1 MRKITCENRAHRRVE
16 RFCSLKAALL
26 RVVTDGLHDAGAPG
40 LVFGRGMGYVRG
52 LFHQMNRT
60 GISLRVE
67 LGDTL
72 KLAGPIVL
80 SQVGHMS
87 MALVDTAVAG
97 YISTTAL
104 AALALSVN
112 CFWTFSSICNGSLLA
127 LDTYFSQAVGARDER
142 ALGRYLGQSFWSC
155 GIVALISG
163 LCVIVGMLV
172 YLIFAPPSGVTDA
185 FGVYMRTIIWCQP
198 SLFVFFVLQR
208 YWQARNRV
216 LPMTLIILAANVLNL
231 LACFALG
238 LGRWGFPNLGV
249 RGLALAT
256 VGSRYSMMLAGL
268 AYTWWKLRP
277 ARLRLPRLDWP
288 LQRQFFRL
296 GIPAASHTALE
307 IGAFTIATFVVAGL
321 GAVPLAAHH
330 VSLMM
335 AATTFMFPLGFSSAA
350 AVRVGTFIGA
360 GQPERAR
367 TAGWLCIGVSIAVM
381 SCFAVGYL
389 LFPRPL
395 LHCFTHDA
403 AVIDIG
409 AKILM
414 LVALFQVADGTQ
426 VSTTGALRGLGN
438 TRSAMIANL
447 IGHYPI
453 GLALG
458 LVLCFVFGFGVIGLW
473 TGLAAG
479 LISVA
484 VMLVR
489 AWQAATRDVS
499 QLQSVVVGEVV

>member
-1 MRKITCENRAHRRVE
+1 MA
-16 RFCSLKAALL
+16 
-26 RVVTDGLHDAGAPG
+26 
-40 LVFGRGMGYVRG
+40 YVQNS
-52 LFHQMNRT
+52 FHQMNPT
-60 GISLRVE
+60 PISSRGELR
-67 LGDTL
+67 DTL
-72 KLAGPIVL
+72 KLAWPIVL

-112 CFWTFSSICNGSLLA
+112 CFWTLSSVCNGSLLA
-127 LDTYFSQAVGARDER
+127 LDTYFSQAAGARDEK
-142 ALGRYLGQSFWSC
+142 ALSRYLGQSFWSC
-155 GIVALISG
+155 GIVALVSG
-163 LCVIVGMLV
+163 ACVVGAMLM
-172 YLIFAPPSGVTDA
+172 YLQFAQPSGVRDA
-185 FGVYMRTIIWCQP
+185 FAVYMRAIIWCQP

-208 YWQARNRV
+208 YWQARHRV
-216 LPMTLIILAANVLNL
+216 LPMTIIILAANVLNL
-231 LACFALG
+231 LACLALG

-249 RGLALAT
+249 QGLALAT
-256 VGSRYSMMLAGL
+256 VISRYAMVLAGI

-277 ARLRLPRLDWP
+277 TGFGLPRLDWAV
-288 LQRQFFRL
+288 QRRFFRL
-296 GIPAASHTALE
+296 GLPAASHSALE
-307 IGAFTIATFVVAGL
+307 IGAFTIATFMVGNL

-360 GQPERAR
+360 GEPERAR
-367 TAGWLCIGVSIAVM
+367 TAGWLCIGISILVM
-381 SCFAVGYL
+381 SGFSLGYL
-389 LFPRPL
+389 LFPRL
-395 LHCFTHDA
+395 LLRCFTHDA

-409 AKILM
+409 AKILI
-414 LVALFQVADGTQ
+414 LVALFQIADGTQ
-426 VSTTGALRGLGN
+426 VSATGALRGLGN

-458 LVLCFVFGFGVIGLW
+458 LVLCFAFGFGVMGLW

-489 AWQAATRDVS
+489 AWLAATRNTS
-499 QLQSVVVGEVV
+499 QLQPMAAGQVV